1 MGKLCQCCN
10 QREAKI
16 HFTELKDGKKTE
28 MHLCDVCAQEKNMM
42 LAFPSLLSTLVKGG
56 GAAPA
61 GESDAVPS
69 VCPRCGLAYTDFKAK
84 GRLGCPTCYDAFAPV
99 LIPLLEKVHNASE
112 HTGKAP
118 PHEPSP
124 DLEVPPS
131 SERRLAVPEAP
142 DLFDEGDRLRREL
155 ADAIEA
161 EEYELAADLRDQIR
175 ALESTEPSSPVDDGS
190 PVDDSS
196 PVDDGSQED
205 DGGL

>member
-28 MHLCDVCAQEKNMM
+28 MHLCDVCAQEKNMVV
-42 LAFPSLLSTLVKGG
+42 AFPSLLSTLMTGG
-56 GAAPA
+56 GDAPA

-84 GRLGCPTCYDAFAPV
+84 GRLGCPTCYDAFAAV
-99 LIPLLEKVHNASE
+99 LIPLLEKVHNASK

-124 DLEVPPS
+124 DLEVPTPVAAAEES
-131 SERRLAVPEAP
+131 MIEEPTIEEA
-142 DLFDEGDRLRREL
+142 ERLRREL
-155 ADAIEA
+155 AVAIES
-161 EEYELAADLRDQIR
+161 EEYERAAELRDEIR
-175 ALESTEPSSPVDDGS
+175 ALDSTGSNSLEGGSLEDGS
-190 PVDDSS
+190 KEDSS
-196 PVDDGSQED
+196 
-205 DGGL
+205 GL

>member
-28 MHLCDVCAQEKNMM
+28 MHLCDVCAQEKNMKM
-42 LAFPSLLSTLVKGG
+42 AFPSLLSTLVKGG

-61 GESDAVPS
+61 AGESEAVPS

-99 LIPLLEKVHNASE
+99 LIPLLEKVHNASA

-124 DLEVPPS
+124 DLEVPPPQ
-131 SERRLAVPEAP
+131 ERRVALPEKLEAMEAI
-142 DLFDEGDRLRREL
+142 DEADRLRREL
-155 ADAIEA
+155 AKAIEA
-161 EEYELAADLRDQIR
+161 EEYELAAELRDQIR
-175 ALESTEPSSPVDDGS
+175 ALESTEPHSQEDGS
-190 PVDDSS
+190 QEP
-196 PVDDGSQED
+196 GSQED